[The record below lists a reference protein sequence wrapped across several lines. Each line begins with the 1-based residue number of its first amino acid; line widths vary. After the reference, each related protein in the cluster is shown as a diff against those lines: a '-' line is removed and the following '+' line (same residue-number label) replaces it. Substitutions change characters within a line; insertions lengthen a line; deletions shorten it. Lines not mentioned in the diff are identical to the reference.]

1 MSAKPKCEACDHSD
15 RDQLDV
21 QLARGVGISVVAEA
35 FALPI
40 TTVVWHVERHLT
52 GVPKKTS
59 TDPRDLLDDLQYVKT
74 RAENVLQMAL
84 ESDKPTVA
92 LTAIR
97 EFRETVMSLA
107 KLTHAEEALDPRA
120 FIPFWN
126 EVKGRIM
133 ALAEEHPELRDEMV
147 QALSIE
153 DMRGTKK

>member
-1 MSAKPKCEACDHSD
+1 MSAKPKCDACSHAE

-21 QLARGVGISVVAEA
+21 QIARGVGISVVAEA
-35 FALPI
+35 YALPI

-84 ESDKPTVA
+84 EGDKPAVA

-97 EFRETVMSLA
+97 EFRETVLALA

-120 FIPFWN
+120 FIPFFT
-126 EVKGRIM
+126 ELKTKILQAV
-133 ALAEEHPELRDEMV
+133 EDHPEIRDKIV
-147 QALSIE
+147 KALSIE
-153 DMRGTKK
+153 DKTKNT